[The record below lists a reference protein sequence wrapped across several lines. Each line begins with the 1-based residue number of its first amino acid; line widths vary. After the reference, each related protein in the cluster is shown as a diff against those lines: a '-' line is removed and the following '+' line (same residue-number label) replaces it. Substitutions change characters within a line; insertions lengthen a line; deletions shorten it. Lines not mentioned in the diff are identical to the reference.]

1 MSSLRATLGILNF
14 CKNVRI
20 HCEDLIE
27 LVQRNWDKDCDTR
40 KDYVNSIEIRKVP
53 YPERM
58 RERLENP
65 EGTFVPDYSQ
75 TAW

>member
-1 MSSLRATLGILNF
+1 MYRANHGWSSGYLSIS
-14 CKNVRI
+14 I
-20 HCEDLIE
+20 DDLIE
-27 LVQRNWDKDCDTR
+27 LVQKNWDKDCDTR
-40 KDYVNSIEIRKVP
+40 KDFVNSIEIRKVP

-58 RERLENP
+58 REILENP